1 MTAPAGTAGHHY
13 AAPDPDAADAVA
25 VLMRQVA
32 EGTLTGAVMAGQA
45 AQRCREVFAVCDGP
59 TDPLWP
65 AHVEICRS
73 VLGFGGLPAA
83 ELTQWLAVARNRED
97 PAGSTLRPPAL
108 NSSDRESYS
117 SEYTSVDDDDDDDAD
132 PEPKPVVSEVDIL
145 DTLADLPREVLAEAE
160 AEAWAVIDRYRR
172 QREADD
178 R

>member
-1 MTAPAGTAGHHY
+1 MTEPGGTAGHRY
-13 AAPDPDAADAVA
+13 AAPDPDAVDAVA

-32 EGTLTGAVMAGQA
+32 EGTLTGAVMASQA

-83 ELTQWLAVARNRED
+83 ELAQWLAVARNRED
-97 PAGSTLRPPAL
+97 PEGSTLRPPAPS
-108 NSSDRESYS
+108 SSDNEPHNRDYDG
-117 SEYTSVDDDDDDDAD
+117 VDDDAD
-132 PEPKPVVSEVDIL
+132 PEPKPPVSEL
-145 DTLADLPREVLAEAE
+145 DTLDITDMLETLADIPRDVLAEAE
-160 AEAWAVIDRYRR
+160 AAAWAVIDRHR
-172 QREADD
+172 REAGD

>member
-1 MTAPAGTAGHHY
+1 MTAQAGAAGQHL
-13 AAPDPDAADAVA
+13 AAPDPDAVDAVA

-32 EGTLTGAVMAGQA
+32 EGTLTGAVIASQA

-59 TDPLWP
+59 SDPLWP

-83 ELTQWLAVARNRED
+83 EVAQWLAVARNRED

-108 NSSDRESYS
+108 NSSDREPYNR
-117 SEYTSVDDDDDDDAD
+117 EHASVDDDAD
-132 PEPKPVVSEVDIL
+132 PEPKPVVSEVDTL
-145 DTLADLPREVLAEAE
+145 DTLGDLPRGVLAEAE
-160 AEAWAVIDRYRR
+160 AAAWAVIERYRR
-172 QREADD
+172 QREAGD